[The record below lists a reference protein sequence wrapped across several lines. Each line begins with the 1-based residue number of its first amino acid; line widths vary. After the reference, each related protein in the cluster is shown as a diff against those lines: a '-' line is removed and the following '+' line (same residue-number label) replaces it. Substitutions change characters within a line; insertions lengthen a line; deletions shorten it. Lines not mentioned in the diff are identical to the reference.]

1 MNILSIINIAVFGIS
16 VLKYKTILSE
26 PSTRFVFL
34 LWYLLFLLLIIHDL
48 KMNQSI
54 QALKKSCCSDKKSDP
69 SDDEDTPAP
78 ERKPKLIQQS
88 QWPVY
93 VIAILLASG
102 ILIGTYNMFVC

>member
-16 VLKYKTILSE
+16 VFKYKTILSE

-34 LWYLLFLLLIIHDL
+34 LWYILFLLLIIHDF

-54 QALKKSCCSDKKSDP
+54 QALKKSCCSDKKSES
-69 SDDEDTPAP
+69 SDDDDTPAP

-93 VIAILLASG
+93 VIAILLALG
-102 ILIGTYNMFVC
+102 IIMYTYNMFMC